1 MSFKLSLAVTKESI
15 HRSCGKITMPKNYE
29 SRYQINPGQKLNC
42 ILNTN
47 PNRMYTLEW
56 GLIPE
61 WSKTLN
67 NRATLTEINTDG
79 AINKPSSRIPFR
91 SKRGYALVDGLF
103 YIRKKGMKYTPY
115 RIQRKDGELMKIA
128 CLWDVWKSNDQYLS
142 SVAILTQTVDN
153 HIANSLPYELRD
165 EKVEQWL
172 HHEDINF
179 LDSMINQP
187 VHTDMYTTYK
197 VSDCI
202 FNKEKN
208 DAQLYEQVYEE
219 LTLFSHL

>member
-1 MSFKLSLAVTKESI
+1 MSFKLSLAASKDSI
-15 HRSCGKITMPKNYE
+15 HKCCGKVTLPKNYQAN
-29 SRYQINPGQKLNC
+29 YQINPGQKLNC

-47 PNRMYTLEW
+47 PTRLYTLEW

-91 SKRGYALVDGLF
+91 SKRGYVLVDGLF
-103 YIRKKGMKYTPY
+103 FIKKKGMKYTPY
-115 RIQRKDGELMKIA
+115 RIQRKDGQLMKIA
-128 CLWDVWKSNDQYLS
+128 CLWDVWKSDKQYLS
-142 SVAILTQTVDN
+142 SVAILTQNVDN
-153 HIANSLPYELRD
+153 HVASSLPFELRD

-172 HHEDINF
+172 HHEDINY

-187 VHTDMYTTYK
+187 IHTDTYSTFL
-197 VSDCI
+197 VSDKVL
-202 FNKEKN
+202 NKNIN
-208 DAQLYEQVYEE
+208 DSDLYNQVIEE